1 MIDGKNLFRAKHIHA
16 SKGNW
21 HLDGSWVEGYLSGKN
36 YINSP
41 ALGGEFL
48 VDEKTICR
56 NTGMTDKDGRE
67 IWEDDIVEVWGRGH
81 KAIGVVKKRTDG
93 LWIVIPAWRWQKMW
107 GLFENNRGKTTVKV
121 IGNIFD
127 NPELMEGDGER
138 RKKIKQPKKSS

>member
-67 IWEDDIVEVWGRGH
+67 IWENDIVEVWGRGH

>member
-67 IWEDDIVEVWGRGH
+67 IWENDIVEVWGRGH

-107 GLFENNRGKTTVKV
+107 GFFENNRGKTTVKV

>member
-16 SKGNW
+16 SKENR
-21 HLDGSWVEGYLSGKN
+21 HLYGRWVEGYLSDKN

-41 ALGGEFL
+41 GLGGEFL
-48 VDEKTICR
+48 IDEKTICR
-56 NTGMTDKDGRE
+56 NTEMTDKDGRG
-67 IWEDDIVEVWGRGH
+67 IWENDIVEVCGRGH

-107 GLFENNRGKTTVKV
+107 GFFENNRGKTTVKV

-127 NPELMEGDGER
+127 NPELMEDDGER
-138 RKKIKQPKKSS
+138 